1 VKGTFICIDNANN
14 ISSEGPHHPCMY
26 SRPLLVAFLN
36 KVAYLY
42 GFTID
47 PLVTGALLEE
57 LESDFSTEY
66 LHKFPYVMRIVTGNS
81 YKRKEY
87 SNAFG
92 LSSIEFLDY
101 TFQEIQGTTEEI
113 VLDKV
118 SQLKVEDTEIV
129 IVDDTGLEMVALDG
143 FPGPYVKPFFSS
155 FEH

>member
-118 SQLKVEDTEIV
+118 S
-129 IVDDTGLEMVALDG
+129 
-143 FPGPYVKPFFSS
+143 
-155 FEH
+155 